1 LGLQEEISSK
11 TMTTPKT
18 CKTCVLPESPLFH
31 LDATGN
37 CALCSSPS
45 LFKHILKKPD
55 TAKLDQIIERIRENG
70 KNREFDCIVAWSGG
84 RDSTFMLH
92 ELVTK
97 YRLRCAAVF
106 GKTPFTPKE
115 ITESVHSIS
124 QMLNVTLIEIET
136 PSNHQE
142 IAGYCLKEYLRTQMP
157 ILIYLACACCKFV
170 NREIFKQAR
179 RRGIKSVIYGGNR
192 FEYFPSGPAS
202 IDIHS
207 ENRYSFA
214 TMARDTQ
221 GRLIK
226 GMGTLA
232 KSPALFKY
240 LYTFFEASVLYVNQY
255 TVFLRLRYPDI
266 FRFDFYHYADWD
278 EEKISAVLQRIG
290 WQLPAGCT
298 STWRA
303 DCVFEAVKN
312 TAFKRRLGITYAQAM
327 YSNLIRGGKMTR
339 ETALARL
346 EKEGISEP
354 RLHEALRLCGL
365 PEDSFAATDPVPR

>member
-1 LGLQEEISSK
+1 
-11 TMTTPKT
+11 MTTPKT

-37 CALCSSPS
+37 CALCNSPS
-45 LFKHILKKPD
+45 LFKHILKKTD
-55 TAKLDQIIERIRENG
+55 SARLDQIIERIKENG
-70 KNREFDCIVAWSGG
+70 KNRKFDCIVAWSGG

-97 YRLRCAAVF
+97 YNLRCAAVF

-115 ITESVHSIS
+115 ITESVQSIS
-124 QMLNVTLIEIET
+124 RRLNVKLIEIET

-142 IAGYCLKEYLRTQMP
+142 IAGYCLKEYLRTQLP
-157 ILIYLACACCKFV
+157 ILIYLACSSCKFV
-170 NREIFKQAR
+170 NREIFKQAQR
-179 RRGIKSVIYGGNR
+179 LEIKSVIYGGNR
-192 FEYFPSGPAS
+192 FEYFPGGPAS

-214 TMARDTQ
+214 AMMRDAM

-226 GMGTLA
+226 GMNILA
-232 KSPALFKY
+232 RSPALFRH
-240 LYTFFEASVLYVNQY
+240 LYSFFAASVLYVNQY
-255 TVFLRLRYPDI
+255 SVFLRLRYPGI
-266 FRFDFYHYADWD
+266 FRFDFYHFADWD
-278 EEKISAVLQRIG
+278 EGKINAVLKLLG
-290 WQLPAGCT
+290 WRLPAGCT

-312 TAFKRRLGITYAQAM
+312 TAFKRQLGITYAQAM

-339 ETALARL
+339 ENALIRL

-365 PEDSFAATDPVPR
+365 PEDSFAAIDPVPR

>member
-1 LGLQEEISSK
+1 
-11 TMTTPKT
+11 MTTPKT

-31 LDATGN
+31 LDAAGSCN
-37 CALCSSPS
+37 LCNSPS

-55 TAKLDQIIERIRENG
+55 DAKLDQIIQRIRENG
-70 KNREFDCIVAWSGG
+70 KNRKFDCIVAWSGG

-97 YRLRCAAVF
+97 YGLRCTAVF

-115 ITESVHSIS
+115 IIESVHSIAKT
-124 QMLNVTLIEIET
+124 LKVELIEIET

-142 IAGYCLKEYLRTQMP
+142 IAGYCLKEYLRTQLP
-157 ILIYLACACCKFV
+157 ILIYLACASCKFV

-179 RRGIKSVIYGGNR
+179 RLGIKSVVYGGNR
-192 FEYFPSGPAS
+192 FEYFPGGPAS

-214 TMARDTQ
+214 TMARDTI

-226 GMGTLA
+226 GTSILA
-232 KSPALFKY
+232 SSPALFKH

-255 TVFLRLRYPDI
+255 TVFLRLRYPGI
-266 FRFDFYHYADWD
+266 FRFDFYHFADWD
-278 EEKISAVLQRIG
+278 EEGIHAVLNQLG
-290 WQLPAGCT
+290 WRLPAGCN

-312 TAFKRRLGITYAQAM
+312 AAFKQQLGITYAQAM

-339 ETALARL
+339 ENALIRL

-354 RLHEALRLCGL
+354 RLREALKLCGL
-365 PEDSFAATDPVPR
+365 PEDSFAAADPVPR